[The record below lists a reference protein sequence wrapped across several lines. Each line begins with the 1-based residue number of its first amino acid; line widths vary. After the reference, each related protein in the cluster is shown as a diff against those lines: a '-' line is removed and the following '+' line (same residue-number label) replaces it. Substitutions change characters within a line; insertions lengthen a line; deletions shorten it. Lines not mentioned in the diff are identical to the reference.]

1 VSDQVS
7 AKTKLRIAS
16 ELSLPIEAVTEALGF
31 LGRRGS
37 GKSYAAQRLAEEFHQ
52 AGAQF
57 VVLDPVGN
65 WWALR
70 LDRDGKSPG
79 IPVPVFGG
87 LRGDIPIDP
96 SAGKLV
102 ADVIV
107 DRHLSAVIDVSQ
119 FESDADKARFA
130 TDFGARFY
138 YRKKAA
144 PSAVHLFLEE
154 GQEFAPQNPQR
165 EEGKMLHVYTRLAKL
180 GRNFGIG
187 FSIISQRPQE
197 VNKKVLNLT
206 ELLFVFQLTGPQER
220 KAVEGWIKD
229 KGIDE
234 DLGSLLPKLERGRPH
249 AWSPAWLRISQ
260 VVGIHPKRTFD
271 GSSTP
276 KVGAARPANE
286 LSPIDLAQLQE
297 QLAASIAKAKE
308 EDPKLLRARIR
319 ELEATARKTVTSPA
333 PAVPIDDGQ
342 IKHLE
347 TAISQLRILATTQ
360 LDEIEL
366 RLNELQQQLLG
377 PVHALITVVAKQRA
391 QLDRL
396 KPVRASTSAKVSSR
410 AIHTP
415 AAGHRSAP
423 VEVRPSSSNGDQR
436 VSKTPAR
443 MLAAMRFYER
453 FGTPQPTKQAVA
465 AFVGIRHTTGTYSNY
480 LSELRTAGLIRDVSR
495 ESIELTDEGRAM
507 ATDDAPRSLA
517 EFHARW
523 QSKLS
528 GTPGRMLEVLI
539 LRYPKPITKELLA
552 SAVGISHT
560 TGTFSNYLSELRVP
574 GLMRDV
580 SRSEVVASDLLFPE
594 GLE

>member
-1 VSDQVS
+1 MSEHV
-7 AKTKLRIAS
+7 AKTRLRIAS

-57 VVLDPVGN
+57 VALDPVGN

-70 LDRDGKSPG
+70 LDKDGKSPG

-234 DLGSLLPKLERGRPH
+234 DMGALLPKLERGRPH
-249 AWSPAWLRISQ
+249 AWSPAWLQISQ
-260 VVGIHPKRTFD
+260 VVSIHPKRTFD

-276 KVGAARPANE
+276 KVGAAKPANE

-297 QLAASIAKAKE
+297 QLAASIAKAKD

-319 ELEATARKTVTSPA
+319 ELEAAAKKTVAPPA
-333 PAVPIDDGQ
+333 AAVPIDDGQ
-342 IKHLE
+342 IKLLE

-360 LDEIEL
+360 LDEIDL
-366 RLNELQQQLLG
+366 RLNELQQQLVG
-377 PVHALITVVAKQRA
+377 PVDALIRIVAERRA

-396 KPVRASTSAKVSSR
+396 EPVRASTSARPSSR

-415 AAGHRSAP
+415 AAPTRSAP
-423 VEVRPSSSNGDQR
+423 VEVRPSSSKGDQR
-436 VSKTPAR
+436 ISKTPAR

-495 ESIELTDEGRAM
+495 EMVELTDEGRAI

-539 LRYPKPITKELLA
+539 QRYPRVITKEALA
-552 SAVGISHT
+552 AAVNISHT

>member
-1 VSDQVS
+1 MSEHV
-7 AKTKLRIAS
+7 AKTRLRIAS

-57 VVLDPVGN
+57 VALDPVGN

-70 LDRDGKSPG
+70 LDKDGKSPG

-234 DLGSLLPKLERGRPH
+234 DMGALLPKLERGRPH
-249 AWSPAWLRISQ
+249 AWSPAWLQISQ
-260 VVGIHPKRTFD
+260 VVGIHSKRTFD

-276 KVGAARPANE
+276 KVGAAKPANE

-297 QLAASIAKAKE
+297 QLAASIAKAKD

-319 ELEATARKTVTSPA
+319 ELEAAAKKTVAPPA
-333 PAVPIDDGQ
+333 AAVPIDDGQ
-342 IKHLE
+342 IKLLE

-360 LDEIEL
+360 LDEIDL
-366 RLNELQQQLLG
+366 RLNELQQQLVG
-377 PVHALITVVAKQRA
+377 PVDALIRIVAERRA

-396 KPVRASTSAKVSSR
+396 EPVRASTSARPSSR

-415 AAGHRSAP
+415 AAPTRSAP
-423 VEVRPSSSNGDQR
+423 VEVRPSSSKGDQR
-436 VSKTPAR
+436 ISKTPAR

-495 ESIELTDEGRAM
+495 EMVELTDEGRAI

-539 LRYPKPITKELLA
+539 QRYPRVITKEALA
-552 SAVGISHT
+552 AAVNISHT